1 MRFAFIEAEKANYPI
16 ATLCRMLGVRRSG
29 FYAARKR
36 LESRRSRENRAL
48 LVHIRAAHIENRRA
62 YGSPRVHLELVDRGF
77 RVGRNRVARLMKL
90 DGLQARHRRRF
101 VLTTRTD
108 PGLPTAPNI
117 LNRQFSPTR
126 PNQAWAADITYIR
139 TLQGWLYLAVVIDL
153 YSRRVVGWATSARI
167 DRQVVLGALRM
178 AVDRRGP
185 SPGLIHHSDRGC
197 QYASWDYQRT
207 MRELGI
213 ICSMSRKGNC
223 WDNAVV
229 ESFFSTLKTELV
241 YQTSFA
247 TCDHARGM
255 LFDYIETFYN
265 SKRRHSSLGYL
276 SPAEFERRSATVNK
290 EAA

>member
-16 ATLCRMLGVRRSG
+16 ATLCRVLGVRRSG
-29 FYAARKR
+29 FYASQGRP
-36 LESRRSRENRAL
+36 ECRRSRENRGL
-48 LVHIRAAHIENRRA
+48 LVHIRDAHVESRRT

-77 RVGRNRVARLMKL
+77 RVGRNRVARLMRL

-101 VLTTRTD
+101 VLTTRAD

-117 LNRQFSPTR
+117 LNRQFSPTQ
-126 PNQAWAADITYIR
+126 PNEAWAADITYIR

-153 YSRRVVGWATSARI
+153 CSRRVVGWATSARI
-167 DRQVVLGALRM
+167 DRQVVLDALRM

-213 ICSMSRKGNC
+213 VCSMSRKGNC

-229 ESFFSTLKTELV
+229 ESFFSTLKSELV
-241 YQTSFA
+241 HRNNYA
-247 TCDHARGM
+247 TRDIARSS

-265 SKRRHSSLGYL
+265 SRRRHSALGYL
-276 SPAEFERRSATVNK
+276 SPAHFERRFSSEKLVA
-290 EAA
+290 

>member
-1 MRFAFIEAEKANYPI
+1 
-16 ATLCRMLGVRRSG
+16 
-29 FYAARKR
+29 
-36 LESRRSRENRAL
+36 
-48 LVHIRAAHIENRRA
+48 
-62 YGSPRVHLELVDRGF
+62 
-77 RVGRNRVARLMKL
+77 
-90 DGLQARHRRRF
+90 
-101 VLTTRTD
+101 RTD

-247 TCDHARGM
+247 TRDHARGM
-255 LFDYIETFYN
+255 LFDYI
-265 SKRRHSSLGYL
+265 
-276 SPAEFERRSATVNK
+276 
-290 EAA
+290 